1 MQYFSRGET
10 TLSAVKAYSVS
21 SPLVRKASSPYSM
34 QKPAVSDR
42 VSRVRAF
49 SPLISSSTSTV
60 PLAAVPS
67 G

>member
-1 MQYFSRGET
+1 MRYFSRGET

-21 SPLVRKASSPYSM
+21 SPLVRKASSPYST
-34 QKPAVSDR
+34 QKPAVSAR
-42 VSRVRAF
+42 ASRVMVF
-49 SPLISSSTSTV
+49 SPLSSSSTSTV